1 MESQY
6 ELPYL
11 AHAALEP
18 MNATALVK
26 PDGIEVWCPTQASGL
41 VQADVARAFALP
53 LERVKVHVTYVGG
66 GFGRRGDTDYAFP
79 AVLASK
85 ALGVPVQVVWPREED
100 MRHDSYRPATAVS
113 MQAGL
118 DGDGRITGISI
129 KHSNSSIAARLI
141 PQMFRGGQDPI
152 ANFGFT
158 NSPYEFPARRIEHV
172 IRNLPVPVGFWRSVA
187 ATYTGFSMESFLDE
201 LAHAA
206 GQDPLR
212 FRLGLLKSHPRHVAV
227 LERLAKE
234 SGWDTPLPEGR
245 SRGLA
250 MHDYQGTVVGEVAE
264 ISLQGQ
270 AIAVHKIVAV
280 VDCGAVVNPLDADAQ
295 VRGAI
300 VFGLTAAQYGEI
312 NIRRGRVEQGNFRE
326 YRLLRMAQMPKI
338 EVHFIQN
345 EESHSGLGE
354 PGVPPIA
361 PAMANALFALTGK
374 RVRTLPFSKHGFS
387 LA

>member
-1 MESQY
+1 
-6 ELPYL
+6 
-11 AHAALEP
+11 
-18 MNATALVK
+18 
-26 PDGIEVWCPTQASGL
+26 
-41 VQADVARAFALP
+41 
-53 LERVKVHVTYVGG
+53 
-66 GFGRRGDTDYAFP
+66 
-79 AVLASK
+79 
-85 ALGVPVQVVWPREED
+85 
-100 MRHDSYRPATAVS
+100 
-113 MQAGL
+113 
-118 DGDGRITGISI
+118 
-129 KHSNSSIAARLI
+129 
-141 PQMFRGGQDPI
+141 
-152 ANFGFT
+152 
-158 NSPYEFPARRIEHV
+158 
-172 IRNLPVPVGFWRSVA
+172 
-187 ATYTGFSMESFLDE
+187 MESFLDE
-201 LAHAA
+201 LAHGA